1 MNHKLRLIA
10 KVLLQ
15 SLWASAVL
23 ALVGTGL
30 VGILAMA
37 APIHYAPLRDT
48 VQVRDSASPS
58 LHKLLGL
65 SGRLRAISLAP
76 GHESASP
83 LAALLPALSASTP
96 GVLETGLEA
105 PDGDPIRVLALV
117 PLQAKLGSSWRGYR
131 VGYWPGE
138 RTASRAARYLLPD
151 GFIEVTRENQD
162 LPISTSF
169 RLRDFLTHDQADI
182 WPKVLVLRLPLL
194 DKLELIAQE
203 LEQRGRPAA
212 LRVMSGFRTPQYNS
226 LGVGRL
232 GGRAR
237 DSRHMYGDAADVY
250 VDADGDGRMDDL
262 DRDGRITVNDAG
274 WLARVAQRVEAD
286 YPAMTG
292 GIGVYRANAVHGPFV
307 HVDVRGTPARW

>member
-1 MNHKLRLIA
+1 MNAKLRLIA

-15 SLWASAVL
+15 SIWASAVL

-30 VGILAMA
+30 VGILGMA
-37 APIHYAPLRDT
+37 TPIHYAPLRNT
-48 VQVRDSASPS
+48 PAARDSTPAV
-58 LHKLLGL
+58 LGELMGL

-76 GHESASP
+76 GKESSSP
-83 LAALLPALSASTP
+83 LAALIPALSASSP
-96 GVLETGLEA
+96 GVRETGLEA
-105 PDGDPIRVLALV
+105 PDGEPIRVLTLV
-117 PLQAKLGSSWRGYR
+117 PLQAKLGPSWRGYR

-138 RTASRAARYLLPD
+138 RTTSRAARYLLPD

-169 RLRDFLTHDQADI
+169 RLRDFLTHDQADV

-194 DKLELIAQE
+194 DKLELIAE
-203 LEQRGRPAA
+203 ALEQRGRPGA

-274 WLARVAQRVEAD
+274 WLARVAEQVEAE